1 MTTIQPKINQ
11 SNFQATK
18 INKSEDKT
26 QNKEKTGMSTTG
38 KVLVGATALA
48 AIVVAG
54 IALKGK
60 IKPKNI
66 QSVEQTANKVS
77 EKILSNGKKITKT
90 VEKTKDGAEKVIM
103 NVFDDKGA
111 LQLTREKIITRSVN
125 PKNGRKY
132 ITIDKNYTSPLED
145 MNWIDMLNFRKNAT
159 VQTKKYYS
167 PEGKKFFET
176 VDQRA
181 GMPKDKVER
190 IKTREFIYPDGTS
203 KIGFTHFDHK
213 GNPDV
218 RSSRYYLKIENSVIR
233 KDSKVD
239 FTTNGVSYKK

>member
-11 SNFQATK
+11 SAFQTK
-18 INKSEDKT
+18 TINKPENKT
-26 QNKEKTGMSTTG
+26 QTNEKSGMSKTT
-38 KVLVGATALA
+38 KLLLGATAVA
-48 AIVVAG
+48 AIAIAG

-103 NVFDDKGA
+103 NIFDDKGA

-132 ITIDKNYTSPLED
+132 ITIDKKFTSPLDEVCESD
-145 MNWIDMLNFRKNAT
+145 TLQFVKSGMTK
-159 VQTKKYYS
+159 TKKYYS
-167 PEGKKFFET
+167 PEGNKFFET
-176 VDQRA
+176 YEYRL
-181 GMPKDKVER
+181 GTYRDKVDR
-190 IKTREFIYPDGTS
+190 LKARNFISPDGTR
-203 KIGFTHFDHK
+203 KISFTHFDHK

-218 RSSRYYLKIENSVIR
+218 RSSRYYLKKENSVIR

-239 FTTNGVSYKK
+239 FTTTGVVNR

>member
-11 SNFQATK
+11 QTFQTTK
-18 INKSEDKT
+18 VNKPEDKT
-26 QNKEKTGMSTTG
+26 QNKEKTGMSTTS
-38 KVLVGATALA
+38 KVLLGATAVT
-48 AIVVAG
+48 AIAIAG

-132 ITIDKNYTSPLED
+132 ITIDKKFTSPLDEVCESD
-145 MNWIDMLNFRKNAT
+145 ILQFVKSGMTK
-159 VQTKKYYS
+159 TKKYYS
-167 PEGKKFFET
+167 PEGNKFFET
-176 VDQRA
+176 YEYRLS
-181 GMPKDKVER
+181 MYRDKVDR
-190 IKTREFIYPDGTS
+190 LKTRNFISPDGTK
-203 KIGFTHFDHK
+203 KISFTHFDHK
-213 GNPDV
+213 GNLDV
-218 RSSRYYLKIENSVIR
+218 RSSRYYLNE
-233 KDSKVD
+233 KDSKVN
-239 FTTNGVSYKK
+239 FNTNGVVDK